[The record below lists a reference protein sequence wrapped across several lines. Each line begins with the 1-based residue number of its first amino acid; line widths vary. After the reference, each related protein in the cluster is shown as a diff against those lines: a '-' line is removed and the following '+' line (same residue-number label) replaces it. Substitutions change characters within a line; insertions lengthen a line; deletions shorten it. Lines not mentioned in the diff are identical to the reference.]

1 MAKFCVYCGSEVKD
15 SDKFCILCGKPRLSN
30 FAKDDKKPKKEKKP
44 EKEKEPEK
52 EIEKEPIKEEISE
65 EAEDDEV
72 KEEIPEKSE
81 KKKEKISLAEA
92 KSLPDDV
99 KEQIDLY
106 IQSTDIQINK
116 EVLSNK
122 LNDILKST
130 KDPRYETDFDFKTST
145 NVKLEAVKTLITEL
159 KENEAEIKVNMDDI
173 FIVKRLNKTIET
185 KENQLK
191 NLTKEFRLKKMNKE
205 TFEKLRDKYKGE
217 TTEAESEL
225 AELMMGI
232 KLWIQEIKTEKV
244 EMTGERK
251 LNKGRLS
258 SKEITQDDY
267 KKSDSDFQLKIDKL
281 SAKIKTLESLI
292 KKK

>member
-1 MAKFCVYCGSEVKD
+1 MAKFCVYCGESIKD
-15 SDKFCILCGKPRLSN
+15 SDKFCIFCGKPRVSNLS
-30 FAKDDKKPKKEKKP
+30 KDKMKPEKEKKP
-44 EKEKEPEK
+44 EKKKEPEK
-52 EIEKEPIKEEISE
+52 EITKEEISE
-65 EAEDDEV
+65 EAEDEEV
-72 KEEIPEKSE
+72 IEEIPEKSE

-92 KSLPDDV
+92 TSLPDDV

-106 IQSTDIQINK
+106 IQSTDIQIK
-116 EVLSNK
+116 KKVLSDK

-130 KDPRYETDFDFKTST
+130 KESRYETDFDFKTSV
-145 NVKLEAVKTLITEL
+145 NVKLEAIKTLIAEL
-159 KENEAEIKVNMDDI
+159 KENEAEIKTSMDDV
-173 FIVKRLNKTIET
+173 FIVKKLNKTVET

-217 TTEAESEL
+217 VTDAESEL
-225 AELMMGI
+225 AELMMGM
-232 KLWIQEIKTEKV
+232 KLWIQELKTEKI

-258 SKEITQDDY
+258 SKEITQDEF
-267 KKSDSDFQLKIDKL
+267 KISDNDFKLKVDKL
-281 SAKIKTLESLI
+281 IAKIKTLESLT